1 MAEPNSPNGG
11 ATPQEGAEPQMP
23 VIQIVS
29 QYIKDLSFENPSL
42 GVNVQRPQIEFTVDL
57 QARRVQE
64 NGPFE
69 VVLKMRVSAQQE
81 EKTIFLL
88 EIAYGGAFLLAKV
101 PQEMMEPVLFI
112 EIAPRL
118 FAHCSRNG

>member
-42 GVNVQRPQIEFTVDL
+42 GVNVQRPQIEF
-57 QARRVQE
+57 
-64 NGPFE
+64 
-69 VVLKMRVSAQQE
+69 
-81 EKTIFLL
+81 IW
-88 EIAYGGAFLLAKV
+88 
-101 PQEMMEPVLFI
+101 
-112 EIAPRL
+112 
-118 FAHCSRNG
+118 

>member
-57 QARRVQE
+57 QARRIQE

-88 EIAYGGAFLLAKV
+88 EIPYGGEFMVVTRAGEVIRPILWL
-101 PQEMMEPVLFI
+101 E
-112 EIAPRL
+112 
-118 FAHCSRNG
+118 